1 MSTMTE
7 RFAVSPHIYS
17 TSDADGSTILD
28 VANDKI
34 YSLIG
39 VSSLIW
45 SRLAASSRGL
55 MLHSIV
61 DYVSA
66 RFQEI
71 PRQTIE
77 ADASRLL
84 ESLHS
89 KGIVTAGATS
99 NYFRS
104 SFSKPIS
111 RSVMF
116 FTGTS
121 SSVLLRLQLHTF
133 TAFLGIATV
142 NLVLRILGFH
152 MLCEAIKSWPVNDR
166 IVVTDAKFRV
176 CEAVNKAGS
185 WYPRQSMCLQRSA
198 VTTCLLRQSG
208 VAAEVVI
215 GCRKIPFGAHA
226 WVEVAGEIANDKRQV
241 QEFYK
246 VLSRF

>member
-1 MSTMTE
+1 MATVTE
-7 RFAVSPHIYS
+7 RFVVSPNIYS
-17 TSDADGSTILD
+17 TSDEDGSTILD

-45 SRLAASSRGL
+45 AKLAASSRGL

-61 DYVSA
+61 DFVSD
-66 RFQEI
+66 RFQEV

-77 ADASRLL
+77 TDAAKLL
-84 ESLHS
+84 ESLRT
-89 KGIVTAGATS
+89 KGIITAGAKTS
-99 NYFRS
+99 YFRS
-104 SFSKPIS
+104 SFSKPLS
-111 RSVMF
+111 RNLILVARAPA
-116 FTGTS
+116 
-121 SSVLLRLQLHTF
+121 SVLLRLRLHTF

-142 NLVLRILGFH
+142 NLVLRLLGFNV
-152 MLCEAIKSWPVNDR
+152 LCEAIKSWPVNDR
-166 IVVTDAKFRV
+166 TLTTDSTLKV
-176 CEAVNKAGS
+176 CEAVKKATS

-198 VTTCLLRQSG
+198 ITTCLLRQSG
-208 VAAEVVI
+208 VAADLVI

-226 WVEVAGEIANDKRQV
+226 WVEVGGEIANDKKQV

>member
-1 MSTMTE
+1 MATVTE
-7 RFAVSPHIYS
+7 RFAISPHVYS
-17 TSDADGSTILD
+17 TSDEDGSTILD

-45 SRLAASSRGL
+45 ARLAASSRGF

-61 DYVSA
+61 DYVSDS
-66 RFQEI
+66 FQEI

-77 ADASRLL
+77 ADVARLL
-84 ESLHS
+84 ESLRA
-89 KGIVTAGATS
+89 KGIVTAGAKS
-99 NYFRS
+99 SYFRS
-104 SFSKPIS
+104 SKSINS
-111 RSVMF
+111 GLMF
-116 FTGTS
+116 VTRVPAS
-121 SSVLLRLQLHTF
+121 LLLRLRLHTF
-133 TAFLGIATV
+133 AAFLGIAMV
-142 NLVLRILGFH
+142 NLVLRLLGFQ

-166 IVVTDAKFRV
+166 NSTTDAKAKV
-176 CEAVNKAGS
+176 CEAVNKAAS
-185 WYPRQSMCLQRSA
+185 WYPRQSVCLQRSA

-208 VAAEVVI
+208 VDAELVI

-226 WVEVAGEIANDKRQV
+226 WVEVAGEITNDKKQV

>member
-1 MSTMTE
+1 MATVAE
-7 RFAVSPHIYS
+7 RFAISPHIYS
-17 TSDADGSTILD
+17 TSDEDGSTILD

-45 SRLAASSRGL
+45 AKLAASSRGL

-61 DYVSA
+61 DYVSD

-84 ESLHS
+84 DSLRT
-89 KGIVTAGATS
+89 KGIVTAGVNS

-104 SFSKPIS
+104 ARWIN
-111 RSVMF
+111 RSVTF
-116 FTGTS
+116 LARVPA
-121 SSVLLRLQLHTF
+121 SVLLRLRLHTF
-133 TAFLGIATV
+133 TAILGIATV

-152 MLCEAIKSWPVNDR
+152 ALCEAIKSWPVNDR
-166 IVVTDAKFRV
+166 IVTTDGKLRV

-185 WYPRQSMCLQRSA
+185 WYPRPSMCLQRSA

-208 VAAEVVI
+208 VAAELVI

-226 WVEVAGEIANDKRQV
+226 WVEVGGEIANDKRQV

>member
-1 MSTMTE
+1 MATVTE
-7 RFAVSPHIYS
+7 RFTISTHIYS
-17 TSDADGSTILD
+17 TSDDDGSTILD
-28 VANDKI
+28 VENDKI

-45 SRLAASSRGL
+45 AKLAASSRGL

-61 DYVSA
+61 DYVSE
-66 RFQEI
+66 RFQEV

-84 ESLHS
+84 ESLRS
-89 KGIVTAGATS
+89 KGIVTAGS
-99 NYFRS
+99 KSRHLRS
-104 SFSKPIS
+104 SFSQSIS
-111 RSVMF
+111 GSLMF
-116 FTGTS
+116 LARVS
-121 SSVLLRLQLHTF
+121 ASVLLRLRFYTF

-142 NLVLRILGFH
+142 NLVLRTLGFH
-152 MLCEAIKSWPVNDR
+152 RLCEAVKMWPVNDR
-166 IVVTDAKFRV
+166 VRGLEPKEQV
-176 CEAVNKAGS
+176 CEAVKKAAS

-198 VTTCLLRQSG
+198 IATCLLRQSG
-208 VAAEVVI
+208 LAADLVI

-226 WVEVAGEIANDKRQV
+226 WVEVAGEVANDKRQV

>member
-1 MSTMTE
+1 MATVTE
-7 RFAVSPHIYS
+7 RFAVSPNIYS
-17 TSDADGSTILD
+17 TSDEDGSTILD

-45 SRLAASSRGL
+45 AKLAASSRGL
-55 MLHSIV
+55 MLHNIV
-61 DYVSA
+61 DYVSDL
-66 RFQEI
+66 FQEV

-77 ADASRLL
+77 ADAAKLL
-84 ESLHS
+84 ESLRT
-89 KGIVTAGATS
+89 KGMITAGAKDS
-99 NYFRS
+99 YIGSRISKSICRS
-104 SFSKPIS
+104 LIFLARLPA
-111 RSVMF
+111 
-116 FTGTS
+116 
-121 SSVLLRLQLHTF
+121 SVLLRLRLHTF
-133 TAFLGIATV
+133 TAFLGIAMV
-142 NLVLRILGFH
+142 NLVLRVLGFQ
-152 MLCEAIKSWPVNDR
+152 MFCEAIKSWPINDR
-166 IVVTDAKFRV
+166 PITPGAKLKI
-176 CEAVNKAGS
+176 CEAVRKAGS

-208 VAAEVVI
+208 VAAELVI